1 LLADI
6 ETPLSAYRKIRGQ
19 GESFLFESVE
29 GGEHLGRYSFV
40 GCNPRAII
48 KQDGGRKIEVIQD
61 GKVVEKFGI
70 PAPSKEPDCENCV
83 KDGLEV
89 VERVMKKYR
98 PVTLPGCRVSRAARW
113 ASSATN
119 SFTTSNLSSRVPRID
134 ELGTPTMY
142 FIVADQLLVFDRVAQ
157 TITVLVNAAIDEAA
171 SPADAYETAVE
182 EIERL
187 LSLLEQPSE
196 HNPVSIPG
204 EVPALPFTSNQAKD
218 KFLANVQASKKF
230 ITAGDIIQIV
240 GSQRF
245 SVETKA
251 SPVDVYRAAR
261 SVNPSPYMFLL
272 ELDGFSLVGASPEIH
287 VRCED
292 NKVEIRPIAGTRRR
306 GKTADED
313 VALEKELLAD
323 PKERAEHVML
333 VDLARN
339 DIGRVC
345 DFGSVQVK
353 DLMIIERYS
362 HVMHIVSSV
371 EGKLSAGKT
380 NYDLMRATFPAGTV
394 SGAPKIR
401 AMQIIRRPRRHD
413 ARAVWRLRG
422 LLQLQRQSGHVH
434 HHPHGAAQGRQS
446 LRASR
451 RRLGER
457 LRAGSGISGNGKQ
470 VEGNVESRGPGGNL
484 TRLIK
489 RIDGFVLNDSEAHQL
504 TKEDN
509 VFAAMKKLHKM
520 GPKYVIIKKGSHGSI
535 LSGPKGHFIC
545 PAYPL
550 QKVVDPTG
558 AGDSFVGGMMGYLS
572 TARGGIDAN
581 IRRAMIYGSVTASYC
596 CEGFGLTRTTK
607 VKRADIDKR
616 VKHLESLTK
625 F

>member
-1 LLADI
+1 MFSPTLDEFLKLTNQGNLIPVTARILADI

-48 KQDGGRKIEVIQD
+48 KQTGSKIEVIQD

-70 PAPSKEPDCENCV
+70 PAPGKEPCENCV

-98 PVTLPGCRVSRAARW
+98 AVTLPGLPR
-113 ASSATN
+113 
-119 SFTTSNLSSRVPRID
+119 FTGGAVGFIGYEFIHDVEPVVKRPDHD
-134 ELGTPTMY
+134 ELKTPTMY

-171 SPADAYETAVE
+171 SPTDAYESAVE

-196 HNPVSIPG
+196 HVPVSVPS
-204 EVPALPFTSNQAKD
+204 EVASVPFQSNVAKE

-230 ITAGDIIQIV
+230 ITAGDIIQVV

-371 EGKLSAGKT
+371 EGKLSAAKT

-401 AMQIIRRPRRHD
+401 AMQIIAD
-413 ARAVWRLRG
+413 L
-422 LLQLQRQSGHVH
+422 
-434 HHPHGAAQGRQS
+434 
-446 LRASR
+446 
-451 RRLGER
+451 
-457 LRAGSGISGNGKQ
+457 
-470 VEGNVESRGPGGNL
+470 EGTTRGPYGGCVGYFSFNGNL
-484 TRLIK
+484 DTCITIRTALLK
-489 RIDGFVLNDSEAHQL
+489 DGKAYVQAGGGWVNDSEPEAEFQETVNKSKAML
-504 TKEDN
+504 KAVALAET
-509 VFAAMKKLHKM
+509 FAK
-520 GPKYVIIKKGSHGSI
+520 
-535 LSGPKGHFIC
+535 
-545 PAYPL
+545 
-550 QKVVDPTG
+550 
-558 AGDSFVGGMMGYLS
+558 
-572 TARGGIDAN
+572 TA
-581 IRRAMIYGSVTASYC
+581 
-596 CEGFGLTRTTK
+596 
-607 VKRADIDKR
+607 
-616 VKHLESLTK
+616 
-625 F
+625 